1 MQRQLNFVFKTYYIM
16 KKITLSV
23 FMSLLTFFSLKAQS
37 NFEIGVIFGTTIN
50 EVYGSRSGNIGGG
63 VAYYFQPVDNLRVG
77 PLVLFD
83 HFSSN
88 DSYGIDASFLD
99 IAASAKYN
107 FIPALFGGLD
117 LGYAVALE
125 EGYNGGFMAR
135 PRFGWSTRLTDLYI
149 AYKGI
154 FATQDYYSE
163 SQYNY
168 AAVSSLSSITLGLN
182 FKF

>member
-1 MQRQLNFVFKTYYIM
+1 M
-16 KKITLSV
+16 KQFLFSIIFITLS
-23 FMSLLTFFSLKAQS
+23 LTNLKAQS
-37 NFEIGVIFGTTIN
+37 NFEIVVFFGTTVN

-63 VAYYFQPVDNLRVG
+63 VAYYFQPVENLRVG
-77 PLVLFD
+77 PAVLFD

-88 DSYGIDASFLD
+88 DSNGLDASFLD

-125 EGYNGGFMAR
+125 EGYKGGLMVR
-135 PRFGWSTRLTDLYI
+135 PRFGWSTKLTDLYI
-149 AYKGI
+149 SYKGI
-154 FATQDYYSE
+154 LATQDYYEDYDIGYS
-163 SQYNY
+163 
-168 AAVSSLSSITLGLN
+168 AVSSISSVTLGLN

>member
-1 MQRQLNFVFKTYYIM
+1 M
-16 KKITLSV
+16 KKFLFI
-23 FMSLLTFFSLKAQS
+23 SLLGILGLTETKAQN
-37 NFEIGVIFGTTIN
+37 NFEIGVIFGTTVN
-50 EVYGSRSGNIGGG
+50 EVYGNRSGNIGGG

-77 PLVLFD
+77 PMVLFD

-88 DSYGIDASFLD
+88 DAYGLDASFLD

-125 EGYNGGFMAR
+125 EGYKGGLMVR
-135 PRFGWSTRLTDLYI
+135 PRFGWSTKLTDLYI

-154 FATQDYYSE
+154 LATQDYYSDGD
-163 SQYNY
+163 YDFNY
-168 AAVSSLSSITLGLN
+168 PAVNSLSSITLGLN

>member
-1 MQRQLNFVFKTYYIM
+1 MA
-16 KKITLSV
+16 
-23 FMSLLTFFSLKAQS
+23 LLCFTSLKAQS
-37 NFEIGVIFGTTIN
+37 HFEIGVIFGTTVN

-63 VAYYFQPVDNLRVG
+63 VAYYFQPVENLYVG
-77 PLVLFD
+77 PLALFD
-83 HFSSN
+83 HFASN
-88 DSYGIDASFLD
+88 DEYGIDASFLD

-125 EGYNGGFMAR
+125 EGYNGGFMVR

-149 AYKGI
+149 SYKGI
-154 FATQDYYSE
+154 LATQDYYADSNLNF
-163 SQYNY
+163 S
-168 AAVSSLSSITLGLN
+168 AVNSLSSVTLGLN

>member
-1 MQRQLNFVFKTYYIM
+1 M
-16 KKITLSV
+16 KQFLLVSILSLIGFNMV
-23 FMSLLTFFSLKAQS
+23 KAQN
-37 NFEIGVIFGTTIN
+37 NFEIGVIFGTTVN

-63 VAYYFQPVDNLRVG
+63 VAYYFQPVQNLRVG
-77 PLVLFD
+77 PMVLFD
-83 HFSSN
+83 HFLSN
-88 DSYGIDASFLD
+88 DEYGLDASFLD

-117 LGYAVALE
+117 LGYAVALD
-125 EGYNGGFMAR
+125 EGMEGGLMVR

-154 FATQDYYSE
+154 LAEQNYYEGSE
-163 SQYNY
+163 YNFS
-168 AAVSSLSSITLGLN
+168 AVNSLSSVTLGLN

>member
-1 MQRQLNFVFKTYYIM
+1 M
-16 KKITLSV
+16 KQILLV
-23 FMSLLTFFSLKAQS
+23 SLLAIFGLNISKAQN
-37 NFEIGVIFGTTIN
+37 NFEIGIIYGTTVN
-50 EVYGSRSGNIGGG
+50 EVFGSRSGNIGGG
-63 VAYYFQPVDNLRVG
+63 VAYYFQPVDKLRVG
-77 PLVLFD
+77 PMVLFD
-83 HFSSN
+83 HFASN
-88 DSYGIDASFLD
+88 DAQGIDASFLD

-125 EGYNGGFMAR
+125 EGYNGGFMVR

-149 AYKGI
+149 AYIGI
-154 FATQDYYSE
+154 FATQDYYSQ
-163 SQYNY
+163 SHLNY

>member
-1 MQRQLNFVFKTYYIM
+1 M
-16 KKITLSV
+16 KKITLSI
-23 FMSLLTFFSLKAQS
+23 FMTFLSFFSLKAQS
-37 NFEIGVIFGTTIN
+37 HFEIGVIFGTTVN

-63 VAYYFQPVDNLRVG
+63 VAYYFQPVENLHVG

-88 DSYGIDASFLD
+88 DQYGIDASFLD

-125 EGYNGGFMAR
+125 EGYKGGFMVR
-135 PRFGWSTRLTDLYI
+135 PRFGWSTRLTDLYV

-154 FATQDYYSE
+154 LATQDYYADSDVNF
-163 SQYNY
+163 S
-168 AAVSSLSSITLGLN
+168 AVNSLSSVTLGLN

>member
-1 MQRQLNFVFKTYYIM
+1 M
-16 KKITLSV
+16 KKITLSLLVCV
-23 FMSLLTFFSLKAQS
+23 FSMLSLQAQKKN
-37 NFEIGVIFGTTIN
+37 NFEIGVIFGTTVN

-63 VAYYFQPVDNLRVG
+63 VAYYFQPVDKLRVG
-77 PLVLFD
+77 PMVLFD
-83 HFSSN
+83 HFASN
-88 DSYGIDASFLD
+88 DAQGIDASFLD

-107 FIPALFGGLD
+107 FMPALFGGLD

-125 EGYNGGFMAR
+125 EGYNGGFMVR
-135 PRFGWSTRLTDLYI
+135 PRFGWSTRITDLYL